1 MPCLQQG
8 EERYGVLVAMEK
20 NRKWTM
26 ISVGITDEFHNVGG
40 AVPRRCLHTF
50 LSS

>member
-26 ISVGITDEFHNVGG
+26 ISAGITDEFHNLGG
-40 AVPRRCLHTF
+40 GSQALFAHVPV
-50 LSS
+50 